1 MTLAARKPYPFA
13 LETLSMTR
21 DVFVVST
28 ARTAI
33 GTFGGTLKDIPNTQL
48 ATTVVKAAI
57 QRAGVAPDAVGHVV
71 MGNVIP
77 TDTRDAYLSRVA
89 AIDAGCP
96 IETPAFNVNR
106 LCGSG
111 LQAIVSAAQAIQL
124 GDCEVAIGAGS
135 ESMSRGP
142 YFDQAA
148 RYGARM
154 GDTKSIDYMLGILH
168 DPWQKMHMGVT
179 AENVAERYQITREMQ
194 DALALESQQ
203 RAARAIAN
211 GHFKEQIVPV
221 EIVTRKGTTLF
232 DTDEHVRA
240 ATTLEVLAGMK
251 PAFKKEGGTVTAG
264 NASGIND
271 GAAAVLL
278 ASGERVGALGLKPL
292 ARLVGYAHAG
302 VEPAY
307 MGIGPVP
314 ATRKVLER
322 TGLKLSDIDVIEANE
337 AFAAQACAVA
347 KELGFDPA
355 KVNPN
360 GSGISLGH
368 PVGATGAIITTK
380 AIAELHR
387 TGGRYALVTMCIG
400 GGQGIAAIF
409 ERV

>member
-1 MTLAARKPYPFA
+1 MT
-13 LETLSMTR
+13 TR
-21 DVFVVST
+21 DIFVIAA

-33 GTFGGTLKDIPNTQL
+33 GTFGGSLKDVPNTQL
-48 ATTVVKAAI
+48 ATTAVKAALA
-57 QRAGVAPDAVGHVV
+57 RSGVPPDAIGHVV

-77 TDTRDAYLSRVA
+77 TDVKDAYLSRVA

-111 LQAIVSAAQAIQL
+111 LQAIVSAAQAIRL
-124 GDCEVAIGAGS
+124 GDCDVAIGGGS

-142 YFDQAA
+142 YFDTSA

-154 GDTKSIDYMLGILH
+154 GDAVLVDYMLGILH
-168 DPWQKMHMGVT
+168 DPWEKMHMGIT
-179 AENVAERYQITREMQ
+179 AENVAARYNISRGQQ
-194 DALALESQQ
+194 DELAVTSHQ
-203 RAARAIAN
+203 RAAAAIAA
-211 GHFKEQIVPV
+211 GRFKEQIVPV
-221 EIVTRKGTTLF
+221 EIKTRKGVVVF
-232 DTDEHVRA
+232 DTDEHVRPETTMQTLA
-240 ATTLEVLAGMK
+240 AMK
-251 PAFKKEGGTVTAG
+251 PAFKKDGLVTAG

-271 GAAAVLL
+271 GAAAVVL
-278 ASGERVGALGLKPL
+278 AEGSRMQALGLKPL

-322 TGLKLSDIDVIEANE
+322 TGLKLADLDVIESNE
-337 AFAAQACAVA
+337 AFAAQACAVIQ
-347 KELGFDPA
+347 ELGFDPA

>member
-1 MTLAARKPYPFA
+1 MTH
-13 LETLSMTR
+13 R

-48 ATTVVKAAI
+48 ATTAVKAAI
-57 QRAGVAPDAVGHVV
+57 QRSGLAPDAVGHVV

-77 TDTRDAYLSRVA
+77 TDTKDAYLSRVA

-111 LQAIVSAAQAIQL
+111 LQAIISAAQAIGY
-124 GDCEVAIGAGS
+124 GDCDVAVGGGS

-142 YFDQAA
+142 YFDTAA

-154 GDTKSIDYMLGILH
+154 GDAKSIDYMLGILH
-168 DPWQKMHMGVT
+168 DPWQKMHMGIT
-179 AENVAERYQITREMQ
+179 AENVAERYKISREMQ
-194 DALALESQQ
+194 DQLALESQR
-203 RAARAIAN
+203 RAAAAIAA
-211 GHFKEQIVPV
+211 GYFKEQIVPV
-221 EIVTRKGTTLF
+221 EIATRKGTVLF
-232 DTDEHVRA
+232 DIDEHVRA
-240 ATTLEVLAGMK
+240 STTLEVLAGMK
-251 PAFKKEGGTVTAG
+251 PAFRKDGGSVTAG

-271 GAAAVLL
+271 GASAVVLVAGDRL
-278 ASGERVGALGLKPL
+278 QALGVKPL

-302 VEPAY
+302 VDPAY

-314 ATRKVLER
+314 ATQKVLAR
-322 TGLKLSDIDVIEANE
+322 TGLKVQDMDVIEANE
-337 AFAAQACAVA
+337 AFAAQACAVVQ
-347 KELGFDPA
+347 ELGLQPS

-400 GGQGIAAIF
+400 GGQGIAAIY

>member
-1 MTLAARKPYPFA
+1 MTI
-13 LETLSMTR
+13 R
-21 DVFVVST
+21 DIFIVST

-33 GTFGGTLKDIPNTQL
+33 GTFGGSLKDVPNTQL

-57 QRAGVAPDAVGHVV
+57 ARAGIAADAVGHVV

-77 TDTRDAYLSRVA
+77 TDTKDAYLARVA

-111 LQAIVSAAQAIQL
+111 LQAIVSAAQAIAL
-124 GDCEVAIGAGS
+124 GDCDVAIGGGS

-154 GDTKSIDYMLGILH
+154 GDAKSIDYMLGILH
-168 DPWQKMHMGVT
+168 DPWQKMHMGIT
-179 AENVAERYQITREMQ
+179 AENVAERYGISRQMQ
-194 DALALESQQ
+194 DELAVLSQQ
-203 RAARAIAN
+203 RAAAAMAA
-211 GHFKEQIVPV
+211 GYFKEQITPV
-221 EIVTRKGTTLF
+221 EIATRKGVVLF
-232 DTDEHVRA
+232 QEDEHVRA
-240 ATTLEVLAGMK
+240 STTLETLAGMK
-251 PAFKKEGGTVTAG
+251 PAFKKDGGTVTAG

-271 GAAAVLL
+271 GAAAVVL

-322 TGLKLSDIDVIEANE
+322 TGLKLADIDVIEANE

-347 KELGFDPA
+347 QELGFDPA